1 MDKRRVPIE
10 DSTLIRDMN
19 SKALM
24 ETNPEKARAYMAK
37 RNQLKQRFDE
47 KDMRLAALEDELRD
61 MKAILNKLLE
71 LHSQAKP

>member
-1 MDKRRVPIE
+1 MDKRRVKID

-24 ETNPEKARAYMAK
+24 ETNPEKAKAYLAK

-47 KDMRLAALEDELRD
+47 KDMRLAALEDELKD

-71 LHSQAKP
+71 LHTQAKP

>member
-1 MDKRRVPIE
+1 
-10 DSTLIRDMN
+10 MN

-24 ETNPEKARAYMAK
+24 ETNPEKAKAYLAK